1 MFRWCQSL
9 RAGDRVTLVRLVWRQ
24 DEKAV
29 QLRRA
34 TDRKLID
41 VPFSCA
47 AQFVDDGRDHV
58 RVSLDE
64 LTAAA
69 AGSTRRRRR
78 VELIHQVAGLPPDAG
93 RPDGPAGQLYAGPPS
108 PLIVEACPMD
118 DPGTVVR
125 LPDADERIL
134 VAPDAPTMLRAGHSL
149 SSVVTNSRN
158 TLPLVVRVVDWRQ
171 QTTVLEHH
179 YVRPGVELVLHG
191 TRKQTKASAS

>member
-1 MFRWCQSL
+1 
-9 RAGDRVTLVRLVWRQ
+9 
-24 DEKAV
+24 
-29 QLRRA
+29 
-34 TDRKLID
+34 
-41 VPFSCA
+41 
-47 AQFVDDGRDHV
+47 
-58 RVSLDE
+58 
-64 LTAAA
+64 
-69 AGSTRRRRR
+69 
-78 VELIHQVAGLPPDAG
+78 
-93 RPDGPAGQLYAGPPS
+93 
-108 PLIVEACPMD
+108 MD

-191 TRKQTKASAS
+191 TRKQTKASTLLIKAKFHYASWFGAGSEQVQS